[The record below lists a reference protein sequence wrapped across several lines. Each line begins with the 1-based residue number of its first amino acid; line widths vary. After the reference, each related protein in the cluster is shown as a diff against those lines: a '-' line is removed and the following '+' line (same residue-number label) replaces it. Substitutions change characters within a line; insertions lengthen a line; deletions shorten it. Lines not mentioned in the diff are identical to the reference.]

1 MRFAITPEQR
11 DFFHKNQF
19 IEFEGL
25 LSPEQM
31 CAIDQEA
38 QEVISHR
45 LKVPF
50 SKWDTLPLHALYKA
64 SYDLWR
70 DAAQVKKATHKLSI
84 AHIASEIFDTS
95 PLRIAFDQLCMS
107 GSSCPFQNNLSLIEI
122 SSIKPLAGGILFLL
136 SDICVHDRKNVEFPL
151 PQAAGN
157 ALFFGPAFPI
167 PWTQLFVMPHFSFL
181 LVAFAPEKS
190 FYRQE
195 SNDPYSPLFKKRG
208 YVFNDHLKESF
219 HPIVFGKK

>member
-19 IEFEGL
+19 IEFEKL
-25 LSPEQM
+25 LSPEQIG
-31 CAIDQEA
+31 AIDKEA
-38 QEVISHR
+38 KEVISHR
-45 LKVPF
+45 LKVPI
-50 SKWDTLPLHALYKA
+50 SKWETLPLHALYNA
-64 SYDLWR
+64 GYDLWR

-95 PLRIAFDQLCMS
+95 PLRIAFDQLCIS
-107 GSSCPFQNNLSLIEI
+107 GSSCPFQNSLPLIEI
-122 SSIKPLAGGILFLL
+122 SSVKPLAGGILFLL
-136 SDICVHDRKNVEFPL
+136 SDAVILKEFPL

-157 ALFFGPAFPI
+157 ALFFGPTLPI
-167 PWTQLFVMPHFSFL
+167 PWTQLFSMPHFSFL
-181 LVAFAPEKS
+181 LVVFAPEKS

-195 SNDPYSPLFKKRG
+195 PNHPHSSLFKRRG

-219 HPIVFGKK
+219 HPVVFGKK